1 MRLVKVS
8 SDVLSEME
16 RIAIIDSRSEGCSV
30 GRDRSF
36 DPRIRLA
43 DLEVSKTHCH
53 LFFLQSGETNE
64 FGFAISDIG
73 STHGTFVL
81 SNSTLEEEDL
91 SSLPTSSFQRLSP
104 SKKASSPFFLNHL
117 DLIKVGNTLFRVH
130 IHESWSCKDCS
141 LNSEGTDEIQ
151 LHQPSSQQNS
161 KVAEPSSSNQI
172 DQSNNYQDQR
182 RFGDRKLDSEAHRRD
197 EMKDL
202 KAKWGG
208 KQNGNAGSGNYTDR
222 AAVRRSKNGNLPSTL
237 TSASNSASKTFS
249 TGPLSRTSVSPP
261 DSTPAPLDSS
271 NKGYRLLAQMTGE
284 SGGKGRLGKE
294 LVQGNQMGSSGL
306 GYRQLEVLG
315 EEESRKKRKKKQAP
329 RQNEPSYIYSAQVKK
344 SARRRYEEIEQ

>member
-1 MRLVKVS
+1 MNVCVHLWRSKQLITCSPPSSFSLLQPAPYHDFDSVPESSSSYLTSFQTHFNPSELQYDPYYQWQEQQPPAEPPTRQMRLVKVS

-104 SKKASSPFFLNHL
+104 SKKASSPFF
-117 DLIKVGNTLFRVH
+117 
-130 IHESWSCKDCS
+130 
-141 LNSEGTDEIQ
+141 
-151 LHQPSSQQNS
+151 
-161 KVAEPSSSNQI
+161 
-172 DQSNNYQDQR
+172 
-182 RFGDRKLDSEAHRRD
+182 
-197 EMKDL
+197 
-202 KAKWGG
+202 
-208 KQNGNAGSGNYTDR
+208 
-222 AAVRRSKNGNLPSTL
+222 
-237 TSASNSASKTFS
+237 
-249 TGPLSRTSVSPP
+249 
-261 DSTPAPLDSS
+261 
-271 NKGYRLLAQMTGE
+271 
-284 SGGKGRLGKE
+284 
-294 LVQGNQMGSSGL
+294 
-306 GYRQLEVLG
+306 
-315 EEESRKKRKKKQAP
+315 
-329 RQNEPSYIYSAQVKK
+329 
-344 SARRRYEEIEQ
+344 